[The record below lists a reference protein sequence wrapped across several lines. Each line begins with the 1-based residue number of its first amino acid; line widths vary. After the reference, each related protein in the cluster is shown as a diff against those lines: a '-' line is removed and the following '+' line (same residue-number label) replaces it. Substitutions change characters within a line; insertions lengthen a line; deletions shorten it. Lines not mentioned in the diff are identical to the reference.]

1 MQFSDE
7 FLERWEHIIDDVDI
21 TDVPLE
27 CIKKVIVKLHG
38 KKQRTI
44 NLDLLRRQGLDIEE
58 IETVMTRTL
67 TDLGEQV
74 RDRAWCVPEPRRV
87 SAGESGG
94 GAGGRAAGERT
105 GEHVRVE
112 AVEQPAV
119 AGQQRA
125 GVFDAG
131 AALHPAFEEVEI
143 GRAHV

>member
-27 CIKKVIVKLHG
+27 CIKKVVVKLYG

-58 IETVMTRTL
+58 IETVMSRTL

-74 RDRAWCVPEPRRV
+74 RDVDFILDVGVIATIVQPE
-87 SAGESGG
+87 
-94 GAGGRAAGERT
+94 T
-105 GEHVRVE
+105 
-112 AVEQPAV
+112 
-119 AGQQRA
+119 
-125 GVFDAG
+125 DK
-131 AALHPAFEEVEI
+131 LLKDL
-143 GRAHV
+143 

>member
-27 CIKKVIVKLHG
+27 CIKKVVIKLYG

-74 RDRAWCVPEPRRV
+74 RDVDFILDVGAIATIVQPE
-87 SAGESGG
+87 
-94 GAGGRAAGERT
+94 T
-105 GEHVRVE
+105 
-112 AVEQPAV
+112 
-119 AGQQRA
+119 
-125 GVFDAG
+125 DK
-131 AALHPAFEEVEI
+131 LLKDL
-143 GRAHV
+143 

>member
-27 CIKKVIVKLHG
+27 CIKKVVVKLYG

-67 TDLGEQV
+67 TELGEQV
-74 RDRAWCVPEPRRV
+74 RDVDFILDVGAIATIVQPE
-87 SAGESGG
+87 
-94 GAGGRAAGERT
+94 T
-105 GEHVRVE
+105 
-112 AVEQPAV
+112 
-119 AGQQRA
+119 
-125 GVFDAG
+125 DK
-131 AALHPAFEEVEI
+131 LLKDL
-143 GRAHV
+143 

>member
-27 CIKKVIVKLHG
+27 CIKKVVVKLYG

-74 RDRAWCVPEPRRV
+74 RDVDFILDVGAIATIVQPE
-87 SAGESGG
+87 
-94 GAGGRAAGERT
+94 T
-105 GEHVRVE
+105 
-112 AVEQPAV
+112 
-119 AGQQRA
+119 
-125 GVFDAG
+125 DK
-131 AALHPAFEEVEI
+131 LLKDL
-143 GRAHV
+143 